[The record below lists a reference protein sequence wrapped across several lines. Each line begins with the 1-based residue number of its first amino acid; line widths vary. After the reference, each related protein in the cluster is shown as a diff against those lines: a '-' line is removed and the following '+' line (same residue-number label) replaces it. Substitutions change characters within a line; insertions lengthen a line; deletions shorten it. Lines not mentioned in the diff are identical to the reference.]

1 MRWTEPLPFRRGSAC
16 EPAKASRREPP
27 NSGART
33 LRSLS
38 VHILRVGCHADTL
51 ACCDSYVTDPALTLH
66 SRAIRGVSCGTQSA
80 GGGIVRQ
87 GAFTWTWGRPHLWLP

>member
-1 MRWTEPLPFRRGSAC
+1 MRWTEPLPFRRGSAR

-38 VHILRVGCHADTL
+38 VHPIGRQ
-51 ACCDSYVTDPALTLH
+51 PLTLPLWYII
-66 SRAIRGVSCGTQSA
+66 AAARGA
-80 GGGIVRQ
+80 EL
-87 GAFTWTWGRPHLWLP
+87 GALWPSTP

>member
-1 MRWTEPLPFRRGSAC
+1 MRWTEPLPFRRGSAR

-38 VHILRVGCHADTL
+38 VLDSRNPLAD
-51 ACCDSYVTDPALTLH
+51 
-66 SRAIRGVSCGTQSA
+66 
-80 GGGIVRQ
+80 GGIRSHGPLLGKLKVVFSARWPIPYSVVL
-87 GAFTWTWGRPHLWLP
+87 AVTNSS